1 MKRIFFL
8 LSALAALTI
17 AGCKQDP
24 ILEPENPDGP
34 DGPEVPEIPE
44 GPGIRNAEEFIA
56 FAAAVNAG
64 ESTAEWE
71 NEEGWI
77 NLLAD
82 IDFEGVTDFEPVGH
96 ATAPWTSWNPIA
108 VGGYTFKGKFDGN
121 AHHIKNL
128 KLTCSETVE
137 GRHFGLFGYVDKGA
151 IVQNFVI
158 EENCS
163 LTVTASVSLSA
174 GLIAGVVYDGQIR
187 DITSYA
193 PMTYRGGAT
202 DYFHMALIGGLYS
215 LDNGCIVDSVH
226 NHGKITVE
234 NSANLNAGA
243 TGIHAA
249 GIVGFAN
256 APNNSEKRNVI
267 SSCNNYGEMVS
278 QAGRQA
284 GIVAAANC
292 CTSIIDCENRGNQLN
307 TMPQNDGGRL
317 GNICCFTTK
326 GSSISGCKNYG
337 NLVSTTA
344 GRCGGIVSLPNEGE
358 YTGCENYGEIITDSQ
373 YRGVFFGY
381 VNSTAAWKNCKASG
395 KVGKYNNGTYEYDI
409 YSEAEKV
416 KYLGKDGSSGKATFT
431 DITYDIATGDTPIN
445 PDPSLDVD
453 ADSRILYI

>member
-174 GLIAGVVYDGQIR
+174 GLIAGVVYDG
-187 DITSYA
+187 
-193 PMTYRGGAT
+193 
-202 DYFHMALIGGLYS
+202 
-215 LDNGCIVDSVH
+215 
-226 NHGKITVE
+226 
-234 NSANLNAGA
+234 
-243 TGIHAA
+243 
-249 GIVGFAN
+249 
-256 APNNSEKRNVI
+256 
-267 SSCNNYGEMVS
+267 
-278 QAGRQA
+278 
-284 GIVAAANC
+284 
-292 CTSIIDCENRGNQLN
+292 
-307 TMPQNDGGRL
+307 
-317 GNICCFTTK
+317 
-326 GSSISGCKNYG
+326 
-337 NLVSTTA
+337 
-344 GRCGGIVSLPNEGE
+344 
-358 YTGCENYGEIITDSQ
+358 
-373 YRGVFFGY
+373 
-381 VNSTAAWKNCKASG
+381 
-395 KVGKYNNGTYEYDI
+395 
-409 YSEAEKV
+409 
-416 KYLGKDGSSGKATFT
+416 
-431 DITYDIATGDTPIN
+431 
-445 PDPSLDVD
+445 
-453 ADSRILYI
+453 